1 MADYTFNY
9 SLLFINHRL
18 INLSVDC
25 PWDLSPQGWFPVP
38 TPGSRR
44 RAVLFLPSYQR
55 PRTRLSGGSTSL
67 LLLVTCKDSTW
78 DWGVWPQ
85 CPQSHL
91 ASQVVPPWSCP
102 GTVIPSVAHCDSASS
117 CGAQFFISQAFIN
130 SENREAAGDRW
141 VRSVSVMVQDCEEVE
156 RGLLRLGRKSRRGC
170 EGGMHNLLVCTPSAP
185 WRDWCVYTA
194 VRIFLKSPFWSSFLS
209 LPSNKSLHN
218 KFMCND
224 WKFCT
229 EKQNIKI
236 LLEPAHMLGN
246 IKSSLN

>member
-38 TPGSRR
+38 TPGSCR

-55 PRTRLSGGSTSL
+55 PRTSLSGGSTSL

-91 ASQVVPPWSCP
+91 PPRLSRP
-102 GTVIPSVAHCDSASS
+102 GAAQGLSSLVLHTVTLLPHVALSFLFHKLLPTQKIGRQLEIGGLGVFPWWRRIARKWKEGSW
-117 CGAQFFISQAFIN
+117 GWG
-130 SENREAAGDRW
+130 ERVGVGVRAA
-141 VRSVSVMVQDCEEVE
+141 
-156 RGLLRLGRKSRRGC
+156 
-170 EGGMHNLLVCTPSAP
+170 CTPCLSVLLLHP
-185 WRDWCVYTA
+185 VVTGVY
-194 VRIFLKSPFWSSFLS
+194 I
-209 LPSNKSLHN
+209 
-218 KFMCND
+218 
-224 WKFCT
+224 
-229 EKQNIKI
+229 QQ
-236 LLEPAHMLGN
+236 LGFF
-246 IKSSLN
+246 